1 MLPSCAVMIYLA
13 TEAQSTPAHGR
24 SIRRYYSLSGLTWPL
39 SVSVSPVPRMLRLVC
54 WAAVLTSSAPGL
66 SQTGLT
72 THWPGLTL
80 SMALASL
87 SAGPPVASESRAQLV
102 LTSSARATHYNLS
115 HNPYLWRR
123 GAISVL
129 SLKYELNGLGYSC
142 LPFNRITL

>member
-13 TEAQSTPAHGR
+13 TEAQSTPAHGHT
-24 SIRRYYSLSGLTWPL
+24 ICNDYSLSGLTWPL

-54 WAAVLTSSAPGL
+54 SAVLTSSAPGL

-123 GAISVL
+123 GSISVQ
-129 SLKYELNGLGYSC
+129 C
-142 LPFNRITL
+142 QV